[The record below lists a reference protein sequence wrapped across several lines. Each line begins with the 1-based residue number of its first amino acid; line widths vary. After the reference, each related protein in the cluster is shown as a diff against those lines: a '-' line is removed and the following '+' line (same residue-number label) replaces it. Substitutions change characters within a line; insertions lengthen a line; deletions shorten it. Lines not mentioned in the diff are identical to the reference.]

1 MDYLFQTDSLT
12 QLQLKWLVLKLFSL
26 VVICYSFTTVGGINY
41 NALFLPR
48 FPWTKLRL
56 HGHNLPNTSSYEKDG
71 NFPYPTVFSGS
82 YLIIGNVIETPV
94 LTCEEGEE
102 EREPYSMVNSCHS
115 GAFYSCYRC
124 IQTGAASPVRWA
136 RLLWGSLAEGDACW
150 HLLLHFIP

>member
-48 FPWTKLRL
+48 FPWTKLCL

-102 EREPYSMVNSCHS
+102 EREPYSMVNSCHT

-124 IQTGAASPVRWA
+124 IQTGAASPVRRA
-136 RLLWGSLAEGDACW
+136 RFLWGSLAEGDACW